1 MSESLRAAAETDLL
15 LLLRLLAAALCTGAL
30 GWERERAGKSAG
42 LRTHMLVGI
51 GAALFVALTETVIAD
66 VRLEGPGVAV
76 RPDPLR
82 AVDAVATGIGF
93 LGGGL
98 IFVSDKSERV
108 RGLTTAASVWTAS
121 AIGVACGLGRWT
133 LAAGATLLCLFVL
146 HALARFERNEPLG
159 R

>member
-1 MSESLRAAAETDLL
+1 MRMTAVALSSRIPHPASRAPHPSPASPMQTDLL
-15 LLLRLLAAALCTGAL
+15 LLLRLIAAALCAGAL

-66 VRLEGPGVAV
+66 VTSQGPGVVV

-108 RGLTTAASVWTAS
+108 RGLTTAASVW
-121 AIGVACGLGRWT
+121 
-133 LAAGATLLCLFVL
+133 
-146 HALARFERNEPLG
+146 
-159 R
+159 

>member
-1 MSESLRAAAETDLL
+1 MRMTAVALSSRIPHPASRAPHPSPASPMQTDLL
-15 LLLRLLAAALCTGAL
+15 LLLRLIAAALCAGAL
-30 GWERERAGKSAG
+30 GWEREQAGKSAG

-51 GAALFVALTETVIAD
+51 GAALFVALTETVVAAAAAQ
-66 VRLEGPGVAV
+66 GAGVI

-121 AIGVACGLGRWT
+121 ALGVACG
-133 LAAGATLLCLFVL
+133 
-146 HALARFERNEPLG
+146 
-159 R
+159 